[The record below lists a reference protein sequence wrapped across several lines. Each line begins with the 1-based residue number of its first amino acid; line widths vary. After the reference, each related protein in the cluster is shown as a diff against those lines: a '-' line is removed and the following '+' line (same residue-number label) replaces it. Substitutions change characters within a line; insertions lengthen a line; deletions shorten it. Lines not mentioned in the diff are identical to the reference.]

1 MEVKP
6 YENHLYQT
14 AIIIPFLR
22 YGEVRKWQA
31 TCRAVRASL
40 RKQSFPKPLLSE
52 DKVLKI
58 LEVKTIEKKVN
69 RTRAYAYSFRVSAEE
84 KRLLDEKV
92 TASGLNRTDYLIRVL
107 SDKPIVS
114 IESGNEILAELKRQ
128 GNNLNQAVRNNY
140 FGDITEQEL
149 LSVVDECKSV
159 YRKLSSAIGG
169 SQ

>member
-1 MEVKP
+1 M
-6 YENHLYQT
+6 
-14 AIIIPFLR
+14 
-22 YGEVRKWQA
+22 
-31 TCRAVRASL
+31 

-69 RTRAYAYSFRVSAEE
+69 RTRVYAYSFRVSSEE
-84 KRLLDEKV
+84 KALIDSKV
-92 TASGLNRTDYLIRVL
+92 KASGLNRTDYLIRAL

-128 GNNLNQAVRNNY
+128 GNNLNQAVKNNY
-140 FGDITEQEL
+140 FGDLTEQEL
-149 LSVVDECKSV
+149 LSVVDECKTV
-159 YRKLSSAIGG
+159 YHKLSSAIGG